1 VGRCLPVR
9 FGNRQGA
16 AGVPPL
22 PLRTLHVPA
31 VPGKASES
39 PPDETHRR
47 GPAKDSHSL
56 ARLAELAGRELSQD
70 DKAILERLSLYY
82 LQSRYPPE
90 IQALAKK
97 ITRSVAMTYMA
108 QTEALWKRLRRHLIR
123 NK

>member
-1 VGRCLPVR
+1 MGRCLPVR

-31 VPGKASES
+31 VPGKALES
-39 PPDETHRR
+39 APDET
-47 GPAKDSHSL
+47 PAAFPPRIHSL
-56 ARLAELAGRELSQD
+56 ARLAELAGLELSQD
-70 DKAILERLSLYY
+70 DKALLERLSLYY